1 MSTVREILRRNAAL
15 RFLLGAGIGL
25 AISIPLFTGI
35 EDWPV
40 RAGLMLAFGAI
51 FGIGSSQWTGQ
62 PAPRSR
68 LVSVLL
74 VAGVAVLVTVIAWLL
89 AAR

>member
-1 MSTVREILRRNAAL
+1 MENLRALLRRNAAL
-15 RFLLGAGIGL
+15 RFLLGAGTGL
-25 AISIPLFTGI
+25 AVSIPLFTGV

-40 RAGLMLAFGAI
+40 RAGLMLAFGAV

-62 PAPRSR
+62 AAPRSR
-68 LVSVLL
+68 LVL
-74 VAGVAVLVTVIAWLL
+74 VPLVVGVAVLVTVIAWLL